1 MAAPTDTMLTT
12 AGTRLALCAF
22 LDIAGDP
29 VRAAFSPVAIATP
42 GISVLPA
49 ADPDFDGQTFTTLDP
64 RFVRVSTV
72 EHGPGGAEAVAFTVS
87 GSLEMD
93 SDLMTALSDP
103 SRFRGRTAKIWIV
116 HLDANWQPDAARN
129 IYTGV
134 MAVPAFAMGA
144 DEQTITIVAENY
156 LTLIGSGAPSRT
168 LLSQKDYDAGDDSA
182 AATLATASSGN
193 ALGPSFEGGMGGLI
207 NWFENWK

>member
-1 MAAPTDTMLTT
+1 MAAPTDGMLTT
-12 AGTRLALCAF
+12 PGTRLALCAF
-22 LDIAGDP
+22 LDIDGDQLWH
-29 VRAAFSPVAIATP
+29 ALSPVPVVAPATS
-42 GISVLPA
+42 ILPA
-49 ADPDFDGQTFTTLDP
+49 ADPDFDGRTFTTLDP
-64 RFVRVSTV
+64 RFVSVSAV

-93 SDLMTALSDP
+93 SDLMTALSNP
-103 SRFRGRTAKIWIV
+103 ANFRGRTAKIWIV

-144 DEQTITIVAENY
+144 EEQTITVVAENY
-156 LTLIGSGAPSRT
+156 LTLIGSGAPART
-168 LLSQKDYDAGDDSA
+168 LLSQQDYDAGDLSA

-193 ALGPSFEGGMGGLI
+193 ALGPNFAGGIGGII
-207 NWFENWK
+207 NLFTQLR

>member
-1 MAAPTDTMLTT
+1 MADPTDGMLTT

-22 LDIAGDP
+22 LDIDGDQIF
-29 VRAAFSPVAIATP
+29 AALSPVAVVTHASSI
-42 GISVLPA
+42 LPA
-49 ADPDFDGQTFTTLDP
+49 SDPDFDNRTFTTLDP
-64 RFVRVSTV
+64 RFVRVSRV

-103 SRFRGRTAKIWIV
+103 SKFRGRTAKIWIV

-134 MAVPAFAMGA
+134 MAVPGFAMGA
-144 DEQTITIVAENY
+144 DEQTITVVAENY

-193 ALGPSFEGGMGGLI
+193 ALGPNFGGALRDAL
-207 NWFENWK
+207 NVFVQER